1 MPNKSFKWDAKLYQE
16 SSSFQFNLDL
26 MAIEKLNPKVN
37 ENILEIGCGNAK
49 LTIELAK
56 KIPSGTIT
64 AIELSEDMVN
74 QAEENLNKQQV
85 KNIKIVNRDAINI
98 NYENQFDAVFSNSA
112 IHWIKNLET
121 MYNLIYKSLKQK
133 GRIIIQTG
141 LKENNNLFRSLLEI
155 INLKEFKQFFKN
167 FSQPWRFLTQNETE
181 FILQQNNFQ
190 DINVESYKY
199 IVTFKTETEMIN
211 FFKAAALVPFL
222 NVLPEEKV
230 LNFIE
235 CFKKVYYKICNTNEL
250 EVQMTRL
257 FISAR
262 K

>member
-16 SSSFQFNLDL
+16 SSSFQFNLGL